1 MDTIRL
7 KTKVKPDGSLQL
19 QLQDLPP
26 NQDIEIL
33 LVYQSI
39 EKANPPEPTEA
50 QDPLIGL
57 FSGNSDLGEQS
68 EEILQQDIHNKSGW
82 TWKKS

>member
-7 KTKVKPDGSLQL
+7 KTKVKHDGFLQL
-19 QLQDLPP
+19 QPQDLPP

-39 EKANPPEPTEA
+39 EKANPPNR
-50 QDPLIGL
+50 LKHKIR
-57 FSGNSDLGEQS
+57 
-68 EEILQQDIHNKSGW
+68 
-82 TWKKS
+82 